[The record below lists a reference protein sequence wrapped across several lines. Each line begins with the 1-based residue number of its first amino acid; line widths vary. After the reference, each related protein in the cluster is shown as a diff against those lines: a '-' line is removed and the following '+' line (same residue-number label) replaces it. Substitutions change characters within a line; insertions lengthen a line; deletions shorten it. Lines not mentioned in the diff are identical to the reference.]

1 MKRRNFIYSAVS
13 ATSVAALSGCTEI
26 VRNQENS
33 NKEKLKN
40 GSFEDN
46 LSGWTIGKDL
56 PKVPG
61 GSDKVSNEV
70 SITEEKSSDGDKSV
84 SFYIEG
90 IADDGT
96 IWVEQIVNLTQ
107 YDEFKI
113 DVYSEQKSFNI
124 LSEVAFFAGQKSE
137 EGLSEVD
144 FNRDNDVEDHEGWK
158 TYKYDISELEGEK
171 TVAIGMNVVWETGIK
186 RFFDNAR
193 LE

>member
-1 MKRRNFIYSAVS
+1 MKRRNFIYGVAS

-26 VRNQENS
+26 IRNPEKS
-33 NKEKLKN
+33 NEEELKN

-61 GSDKVSNEV
+61 GSETVSNEA
-70 SITEEKSSDGDKSV
+70 SITEENASDGDKSI

-107 YDEFKI
+107 SDSFKI

-124 LSEVAFFAGQKSE
+124 LSEVAFFAGQKPD
-137 EGLSEVD
+137 EGLSEVN

-171 TVAIGMNVVWETGIK
+171 TVAIGMNVIWETGIK